1 MSHDSSAPH
10 GTRPPSRDRV
20 ADTLRDRILSGN
32 LPHGARLPT
41 QHELA
46 EEFETNRT
54 AVRQALDLLR
64 HEGLLTGTGRGA
76 PPRVAE
82 RAPVHEA
89 PRKADIELADRLLHA
104 FRAEHVTIDVFSLTT
119 ETLNTA
125 LAPSMISISRGELR
139 PRSVTVRVLLPSVG
153 ADLALPRL
161 VSDPEGTD
169 PRPLE
174 RLHELAH
181 TYAGAL
187 RGHIET
193 LKVRD
198 LVPEVSVEFRS
209 VPITPTHKLYLL
221 NGTEALFAYYHV
233 LSQKVRYRGAE
244 LEIHDVMG
252 INARLFRHTRD
263 GTLHDEH
270 DTAFVDSSQRWFDS
284 LWGSIA
290 QPFELDPA

>member
-1 MSHDSSAPH
+1 MSHESSVPH
-10 GTRPPSRDRV
+10 GTQPPSRDRV
-20 ADTLRDRILSGN
+20 ADTLRDRILSGD
-32 LPHGARLPT
+32 LPPGARLPT

-46 EEFETNRT
+46 EEFGTNRT

-82 RAPVHEA
+82 RAPAHEA

-104 FRAEHVTIDVFSLTT
+104 FRTEHVTVDVFSLTT

-125 LAPSMISISRGELR
+125 LAPSMIAISREELR
-139 PRSVTVRVLLPSVG
+139 PRSITVRVLLPSVS

-161 VSDPEGTD
+161 VSDPGRTD

-174 RLHELAH
+174 RLHELTH

-187 RGHIET
+187 RGHLET
-193 LKVRD
+193 LKVRG
-198 LVPEVSVEFRS
+198 LVPEVSMEFRS

-221 NGTEALFAYYHV
+221 NGTEALFGYYHV
-233 LSQKVRYRGAE
+233 VPHRVGYRGE
-244 LEIHDVMG
+244 EMEIHDVLG
-252 INARLFRHTRD
+252 LGTQLFRHIRSD
-263 GTLHDEH
+263 DSQDEH
-270 DTAFVDSSQRWFDS
+270 DTAFVDSSKRWFDS
-284 LWGSIA
+284 LWESIA
-290 QPFELDPA
+290 QPFEPA